1 MKRFILTIIVLGAA
15 ALSYSQITRDINKQG
30 EKPVIAV
37 PDFRGS
43 GDAQRFMTAFNS
55 TLFGDLQNSGQLK
68 MAAKTFYPL
77 QIPQQP
83 GDFKQPDNG
92 QGLWLNDWSGPP
104 VNANY
109 LAFGYTAASNNQMVL
124 YGWLY
129 DVRQSTP
136 SSAQVFGKVY
146 LGSLDEAGARK
157 VAELFA
163 ADILKQFGA
172 TSLVGSRIYFVS
184 DRSGHKEIWSM
195 NYDGSDQKQ
204 FTSYRTIT
212 TFPVVSPD
220 ATKIAFTTYPL
231 LASSRAAAESLRSI
245 PTPKENLGQ
254 PQIYM
259 HSLETGRKLV
269 YYNQQASFNAASDF
283 TPDNLHLLT
292 YSSAGGRE
300 TSIFM
305 TDLDGSNIH
314 RLTHS
319 GSIDVEAKVNPKT
332 GTEVV
337 FVSGRGG
344 MPQLYRMSIDGTDVS
359 RLTTGEGEAV
369 NPSWNPDGQH
379 VAFAWTRGFEPGNYN
394 IFTMDVA
401 SRDVVQLTHG
411 AGRNENPV
419 WAPDGVHIVFSS
431 TRGGRNQIY
440 TMLADGKEVQ
450 QLTTQGNNEKP
461 VWAKG
466 PQ

>member
-1 MKRFILTIIVLGAA
+1 
-15 ALSYSQITRDINKQG
+15 
-30 EKPVIAV
+30 
-37 PDFRGS
+37 
-43 GDAQRFMTAFNS
+43 
-55 TLFGDLQNSGQLK
+55 

-77 QIPQQP
+77 QVPQQP
-83 GDFKQPDNG
+83 SRLPAPDNG
-92 QGLWLNDWSGPP
+92 QGLWLTDWSGPP

-109 LAFGYTAASNNQMVL
+109 LAFGYTAVQNNQIVL

-172 TSLVGSRIYFVS
+172 TSLIGSRIYFVS
-184 DRSGHKEIWSM
+184 DRTGHKEIWSM

-204 FTSYRTIT
+204 FTTYRTIT

-269 YYNQQASFNAASDF
+269 YYNQQASINAASDF
-283 TPDNLHLLT
+283 MPD
-292 YSSAGGRE
+292 
-300 TSIFM
+300 
-305 TDLDGSNIH
+305 
-314 RLTHS
+314 
-319 GSIDVEAKVNPKT
+319 
-332 GTEVV
+332 
-337 FVSGRGG
+337 
-344 MPQLYRMSIDGTDVS
+344 S
-359 RLTTGEGEAV
+359 R
-369 NPSWNPDGQH
+369 H
-379 VAFAWTRGFEPGNYN
+379 C
-394 IFTMDVA
+394 
-401 SRDVVQLTHG
+401 
-411 AGRNENPV
+411 
-419 WAPDGVHIVFSS
+419 
-431 TRGGRNQIY
+431 
-440 TMLADGKEVQ
+440 
-450 QLTTQGNNEKP
+450 
-461 VWAKG
+461 
-466 PQ
+466 